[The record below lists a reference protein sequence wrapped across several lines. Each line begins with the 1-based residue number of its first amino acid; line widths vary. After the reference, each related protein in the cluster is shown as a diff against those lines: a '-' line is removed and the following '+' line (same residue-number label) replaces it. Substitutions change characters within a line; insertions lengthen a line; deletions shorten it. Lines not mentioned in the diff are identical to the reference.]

1 MITEFRDFL
10 MRDAEG
16 AVAVAAINALVQ
28 VPSSEGA
35 LVVSVGFKA
44 ATFEWKLQ
52 SLGSRALGKLQVLVR
67 QIKCLPG
74 CLLEPRAC
82 ARLANALWLN
92 ASPH

>member
-44 ATFEWKLQ
+44 ATFEWKL
-52 SLGSRALGKLQVLVR
+52 
-67 QIKCLPG
+67 
-74 CLLEPRAC
+74 
-82 ARLANALWLN
+82 
-92 ASPH
+92 